1 MNPPKEEPKAEEIND
16 EQTAANTAG
25 NAESAPVEEA
35 EEVVEQA
42 EVVEPEVKEDTE
54 EEKQIKDRARR
65 LLKAVGVEV

>member
-1 MNPPKEEPKAEEIND
+1 MND
-16 EQTAANTAG
+16 EQTAANTAA
-25 NAESAPVEEA
+25 NAESVPVEEA
-35 EEVVEQA
+35 EEVEEQA